1 MRLTFYMEG
10 KMAYLGKGRV
20 EDGGV
25 RSGFVLSLFST
36 LHPGSHPS
44 HPSHPSPHRCA
55 FGLIAVTPT

>member
-10 KMAYLGKGRV
+10 KMAYLGEGGGWRM
-20 EDGGV
+20 DGV

-44 HPSHPSPHRCA
+44 HPSPHRCA
-55 FGLIAVTPT
+55 FVLIAVTPT